1 MDSNSVAL
9 ESPERLPGETET
21 YSEREPV
28 VIEDDTWMTPL
39 AGEALAPGARP
50 RKPPRLAFI
59 PAVNWDRFQP
69 GARGRV
75 ALFATAAL
83 VGLAVWGGAFL
94 FQRQH
99 QAHQAVAANGPAEV
113 GVPPSPTVI
122 GHAPAPPASAQAAAS
137 KPAVIVPDGAAPAKL
152 DQALADFQSLRA
164 PAGPGE
170 VGVAPRP
177 ASQAA
182 QPTPPAAQASPPAP
196 VGETRVLAS
205 APPAATPDAAKAAA
219 EIKAAPLSQAQQ
231 IEVIGL
237 VKELGAQLRDTR
249 TQVTELHEAVAQL
262 SKQIETRTDDFEV
275 RLSGIPSFL
284 DDAEHLDDDRL
295 CCQRLSEFFDE
306 GL

>member
-1 MDSNSVAL
+1 
-9 ESPERLPGETET
+9 
-21 YSEREPV
+21 
-28 VIEDDTWMTPL
+28 
-39 AGEALAPGARP
+39 
-50 RKPPRLAFI
+50 
-59 PAVNWDRFQP
+59 
-69 GARGRV
+69 
-75 ALFATAAL
+75 
-83 VGLAVWGGAFL
+83 
-94 FQRQH
+94 
-99 QAHQAVAANGPAEV
+99 
-113 GVPPSPTVI
+113 
-122 GHAPAPPASAQAAAS
+122 
-137 KPAVIVPDGAAPAKL
+137 
-152 DQALADFQSLRA
+152 
-164 PAGPGE
+164 
-170 VGVAPRP
+170 
-177 ASQAA
+177 
-182 QPTPPAAQASPPAP
+182 